1 MLDFL
6 FGMIWK
12 DFKFNIECC
21 LQVHKVFFIE
31 QLQSIKRKVHCY
43 VENNL
48 VALKFIHN

>member
-21 LQVHKVFFIE
+21 LQVHKVSLLNKYRALIENFI
-31 QLQSIKRKVHCY
+31 VM
-43 VENNL
+43 
-48 VALKFIHN
+48 LKITLLL